1 METLLMLSGLMSWA
15 IVGESLFALT
25 DLLTWVIVIVIFLG
39 IVLPQMFKIMREYE
53 RAVVFRLGK
62 FHMTK
67 GPGLIILI
75 PFIDKIE
82 RVDLRVL
89 TINVDKQEVITRDN
103 VTVHVDAII
112 FFRVVDAQ
120 KAIINVEQYYVAT
133 TWLAQTTLR
142 SVLGQAELDEL
153 LAERDKINKHI
164 QEIIDLHTDPWGIKV
179 VTVEVRDVVLPQ
191 SMQRAMARQAEME
204 RERRAKIINAQ
215 GEFQAAAKLVEAGK
229 MIEATP
235 VALQLRFLQ
244 TMSEVGGEN
253 STHTFLP
260 IPMNFLEAF
269 RPTITESSGRKGTG
283 AIDPK
288 DVDMDDS
295 GLDASGEPTGI
306 RKKKSGSGGS
316 GSKGSGSKGSKSGS
330 SESGSKSGGSKS
342 GGSKKK

>member
-1 METLLMLSGLMSWA
+1 MNTLFGVTDLITWVVVIAIFLA
-15 IVGESLFALT
+15 IV
-25 DLLTWVIVIVIFLG
+25 V
-39 IVLPQMFKIMREYE
+39 PQMFKIMREYE

-62 FHMTK
+62 FYMTK

-89 TINVDKQEVITRDN
+89 TINVDKQEVITKDN
-103 VTVHVDAII
+103 VTIHVDAIT
-112 FFRVVDAQ
+112 FFRVVDAE
-120 KAIINVEQYYVAT
+120 KAIINVERYHAAT

-153 LAERDKINKHI
+153 LAERDKINKKI
-164 QEIIDLHTDPWGIKV
+164 QEIIDQHTDPWGIKV
-179 VTVEVRDVVLPQ
+179 VTVEVRDVTLPE
-191 SMQRAMARQAEME
+191 SMQRAMAQQAEME

-229 MIEATP
+229 MIENTP

-244 TMSEVGGEN
+244 TMSEIGDES

-269 RPTITESSGRKGTG
+269 RPTIQDSTGRKAT
-283 AIDPK
+283 ASVDPE
-288 DVDMDDS
+288 DVDFGDS
-295 GLDASGEPTGI
+295 GVKDTG
-306 RKKKSGSGGS
+306 KTTGGKKSG
-316 GSKGSGSKGSKSGS
+316 GSKS
-330 SESGSKSGGSKS
+330 SGSKSGG
-342 GGSKKK
+342 KKKK

>member
-1 METLLMLSGLMSWA
+1 MQTL
-15 IVGESLFALT
+15 FNLT
-25 DLLTWVIVIVIFLG
+25 DLITWVVVIVIFLG

-62 FHMTK
+62 FYMTK

-89 TINVDKQEVITRDN
+89 TINVDKQEIITKDN
-103 VTVHVDAII
+103 VTVHVDAIT
-112 FFRVVDAQ
+112 FFRVVDAE
-120 KAIINVEQYYVAT
+120 KAIINVEQYHAAT

-153 LAERDKINKHI
+153 LAERDKINRQI
-164 QEIIDLHTDPWGIKV
+164 QEIIDQHTDAWGIKV
-179 VTVEVRDVVLPQ
+179 VTVEVRDVVLPE
-191 SMQRAMARQAEME
+191 SMQRAMAQQAEME

-229 MIEATP
+229 MIEQTP

-244 TMSEVGGEN
+244 TMSEIGDES

-269 RPTITESSGRKGTG
+269 KPTITDSSGRKAT
-283 AIDPK
+283 ASVDPE
-288 DVDMDDS
+288 DIDMDDPGVETKSS
-295 GLDASGEPTGI
+295 G
-306 RKKKSGSGGS
+306 K
-316 GSKGSGSKGSKSGS
+316 
-330 SESGSKSGGSKS
+330 KSGGSESGQSGKKS
-342 GGSKKK
+342 GGSRKKSGGGSKEE